1 MSTTAE
7 IVLHLEY
14 LRRAL
19 DRWARDG
26 RPAHDD
32 DYRLLIQDEIGLLGE
47 VMLDHP
53 EPTAQYFSD
62 CRKARYGWCG
72 PSPWVL
78 ECKAGGAC
86 HLASAARRYRY
97 FTDRL
102 DGGRR
107 RAGLR
112 RAVAL
117 TRGALVLSLFTV
129 I

>member
-26 RPAHDD
+26 RPVHDD

-53 EPTAQYFSD
+53 EPTPNISPIVE
-62 CRKARYGWCG
+62 KLGVGGVGPARGYWN
-72 PSPWVL
+72 V
-78 ECKAGGAC
+78 KQ
-86 HLASAARRYRY
+86 AARA
-97 FTDRL
+97 T
-102 DGGRR
+102 
-107 RAGLR
+107 
-112 RAVAL
+112 
-117 TRGALVLSLFTV
+117 
-129 I
+129 